1 MPPATVFTL
10 RPRARLTCAT
20 LAATLAL
27 LPAAALAQG
36 ALHEPVPPLPT
47 PASAAAD
54 SAARAR
60 AAANPIRRVLD
71 EADSAMRVRGGPRG
85 GGDAQLFLSWNAPWG
100 SRRAQRARTPACA
113 DSSREDTLYLSFL
126 PGRKA
131 ARFTGFTAQLAIRAT
146 GGDTLGAWW
155 HMESKGGANPGSLRA
170 EWAAA
175 PGFGW
180 RQPFPVSGQGFT
192 LMERTPEAVRLRLVF
207 AVAADQAGPIAAD
220 SVYALCRIIFTHRP
234 ERRLAGCGQ
243 PVCVEWTS
251 GTLAFG
257 PRDEPRVQRGERF
270 VGFGG
275 PATLCDPFRGP
286 RVEAWKPGAKP
297 AGGAPAPPPSATPDR
312 R

>member
-1 MPPATVFTL
+1 M
-10 RPRARLTCAT
+10 
-20 LAATLAL
+20 LAALVL
-27 LPAAALAQG
+27 LPLAALAR
-36 ALHEPVPPLPT
+36 AAPPEPVPPPLT

-71 EADSAMRVRGGPRG
+71 EADSAMRVQGGPRG
-85 GGDAQLFLSWNAPWG
+85 GGDAQLL
-100 SRRAQRARTPACA
+100 
-113 DSSREDTLYLSFL
+113 LSFM
-126 PGRKA
+126 PGRSA
-131 ARFTGFTAQLAIRAT
+131 RRFTGFTAQLAIRAT

-155 HMESKGGANPGSLRA
+155 HMESKGGSNPGSLRA

-180 RQPFPVSGQGFT
+180 RQPFPVGGQGFT
-192 LMERTPEAVRLRLVF
+192 LMERTPESVRLRLVF
-207 AVAADQAGPIAAD
+207 AVPADQAGPVAAD
-220 SVYALCRIIFTHRP
+220 SVYALCRLIFRHRP

-243 PVCVEWTS
+243 PVCAEWS
-251 GTLAFG
+251 AGTLAFG

-275 PATLCDPFRGP
+275 PATLCEPFKGP
-286 RVEAWKPGAKP
+286 RVEAWKPRAKP
-297 AGGAPAPPPSATPDR
+297 AAAPPPAPPPATPDR

>member
-1 MPPATVFTL
+1 M
-10 RPRARLTCAT
+10 
-20 LAATLAL
+20 LAALVL
-27 LPAAALAQG
+27 LPLAALAR
-36 ALHEPVPPLPT
+36 AAPPEPVPPPLT

-71 EADSAMRVRGGPRG
+71 EADSAMRVQGGPRG
-85 GGDAQLFLSWNAPWG
+85 GGDAQLLLSWNAPWG
-100 SRRAQRARTPACA
+100 ARRAQRARMPACA
-113 DSSREDTLYLSFL
+113 DSTREDTLFLSFM
-126 PGRKA
+126 PGRSA
-131 ARFTGFTAQLAIRAT
+131 RRFTGFTAQLAIRAT

-155 HMESKGGANPGSLRA
+155 HMESKGGSNPGSLRA

-180 RQPFPVSGQGFT
+180 RQPFPVGGQGFT
-192 LMERTPEAVRLRLVF
+192 LMERTPESVRLRLVF
-207 AVAADQAGPIAAD
+207 AVPADQAGPVAAD
-220 SVYALCRIIFTHRP
+220 SVYALCRLIFKHRP

-243 PVCVEWTS
+243 PVCVEWS
-251 GTLAFG
+251 AGTLAFG

-275 PATLCDPFRGP
+275 PATLCEPFKGP
-286 RVEAWKPGAKP
+286 RVEAWKPRAKP
-297 AGGAPAPPPSATPDR
+297 AAAPPPLPPPATPDR